1 MKKKKKSRISNRSST
16 PLLNI
21 SPVLL
26 YSYEKHFLK
35 ESDQIATQHELQL
48 MMMTDYLFINY
59 FPFLF
64 FLE

>member
-1 MKKKKKSRISNRSST
+1 LGEIQRSDIKADEEEKKSRISNRSST

-35 ESDQIATQHELQL
+35 RIRSNSDATRA
-48 MMMTDYLFINY
+48 TADDDD
-59 FPFLF
+59 
-64 FLE
+64 